1 MFLLIF
7 FSSFQGLFRLAGS
20 TAKIRKLTVSFFM
33 ALSYLRKAKELVF
46 EINFMICNMIPVY
59 LFTHWCT
66 CSFIYS
72 LIVFTFILS
81 VIINK
86 CGINLNITL
95 CIIVFVTKFQAEFD
109 AGLVDL
115 SEFEGDVHVVTGII
129 SSIIITVTS
138 VILAK
143 QHQN

>member
-1 MFLLIF
+1 M
-7 FSSFQGLFRLAGS
+7 
-20 TAKIRKLTVSFFM
+20 K
-33 ALSYLRKAKELVF
+33 
-46 EINFMICNMIPVY
+46 
-59 LFTHWCT
+59 FTFCWRHPGPPFKQKFNTCT
-66 CSFIYS
+66 YTFIYS
-72 LIVFTFILS
+72 LIAFTFILS

>member
-1 MFLLIF
+1 
-7 FSSFQGLFRLAGS
+7 
-20 TAKIRKLTVSFFM
+20 M
-33 ALSYLRKAKELVF
+33 ALSYLRKAKEPVF

-59 LFTHWCT
+59 LFTHWFT

-72 LIVFTFILS
+72 LIVFFSFILS

>member
-1 MFLLIF
+1 
-7 FSSFQGLFRLAGS
+7 
-20 TAKIRKLTVSFFM
+20 M
-33 ALSYLRKAKELVF
+33 AFSYLRKAKELVF

-59 LFTHWCT
+59 LFTRWFT